1 MLFSQNPCHN
11 DVEVFMIITRND
23 ACGCS
28 RALRSYTKI
37 LSFTIEYGP
46 RHFEKKTKGS
56 VVIAQRRVNTSL
68 LPSLTELAATL

>member
-46 RHFEKKTKGS
+46 RHFEK
-56 VVIAQRRVNTSL
+56 
-68 LPSLTELAATL
+68 